1 MGPSEGEIG
10 VVCLRVRVW
19 GGIIGLGCLQ
29 FRGPDYSDAY
39 GEFPRS
45 GGPPSWKVSLRM
57 RRISISSVYIQG
69 GALSLL

>member
-10 VVCLRVRVW
+10 VVCLRVRVL

-45 GGPPSWKVSLRM
+45 GV
-57 RRISISSVYIQG
+57 
-69 GALSLL
+69 LLPGKFP